1 MKNEARVHLNLQKL
15 AGLKVDYLTT
25 FRKGRESQNKK
36 DHLKPIDWS

>member
-1 MKNEARVHLNLQKL
+1 MKREARVHMNQKNL

-25 FRKGRESQNKK
+25 FRIKSESQNRK